1 MDASVAPLHNGR
13 THYPGGRMRV
23 FAAATLLFL
32 TASSIANAAEP
43 AVPAK
48 PQGDPAVRLLLDE
61 LKYRYDVD
69 EEGDYRLTFGM
80 DEEKDGRSQLVF
92 VRSPVETYGSH
103 RVREIWSPAY
113 LSATDEFPAKIATR
127 LLEATQESKL
137 GAWSKQGRYAVFVV
151 KLAADAS
158 ASELDDAVEAAL
170 RSADEMEQEL
180 SPGKDEF

>member
-1 MDASVAPLHNGR
+1 
-13 THYPGGRMRV
+13 MRV

-43 AVPAK
+43 VVPAK

-127 LLEATQESKL
+127 LLEATQERSL
-137 GAWSKQGRYAVFVV
+137 CGIRGETRRGCERQRAGRRRGSRVAFRGRDGTGTQPRQGRVLMGALPMNMLYADLLSTGVF
-151 KLAADAS
+151 
-158 ASELDDAVEAAL
+158 
-170 RSADEMEQEL
+170 R
-180 SPGKDEF
+180 

>member
-1 MDASVAPLHNGR
+1 MDALVAPLHNGCTR
-13 THYPGGRMRV
+13 HLGGRMRV

-43 AVPAK
+43 VSAK
-48 PQGDPAVRLLLDE
+48 PQGDPAVRQLLDE

-69 EEGDYRLTFGM
+69 DEGDYRLTFGM
-80 DEEKDGRSQLVF
+80 DEEENGRSQLVF

>member
-1 MDASVAPLHNGR
+1 
-13 THYPGGRMRV
+13 MRV
-23 FAAATLLFL
+23 LAVATLLFL

-43 AVPAK
+43 AALAK
-48 PQGDPAVRLLLDE
+48 PQGDPAVRQQLEE
-61 LKYRYDVD
+61 LKYEYDVD
-69 EEGDYRLTFGM
+69 GEGDYRLTFGM
-80 DEEKDGRSQLVF
+80 DEEDDGRSQLVF

-103 RVREIWSPAY
+103 RIREIWSPAY
-113 LSATDEFPAKIATR
+113 LSTTDEFPAKIGTR

-158 ASELDDAVEAAL
+158 AGELDDAVEAAL

>member
-1 MDASVAPLHNGR
+1 
-13 THYPGGRMRV
+13 MRV
-23 FAAATLLFL
+23 LAVATLLFL
-32 TASSIANAAEP
+32 TASSIANAAET
-43 AVPAK
+43 AAPAK
-48 PQGDPAVRLLLDE
+48 PQGDPAVRQLLEE
-61 LKYRYDVD
+61 LRYEYDVD

-80 DEEKDGRSQLVF
+80 DEEDDGRSQLVF

-103 RVREIWSPAY
+103 RIREIWSPAY
-113 LSATDEFPAKIATR
+113 LSTTDEFPAKIATR